1 MMIFAVER
9 WSVVE
14 SEIVPFFKPLAK
26 ESGIITDR
34 ENVSL
39 ETYRGCSKAE
49 GLLLVTARENGDLVG
64 FIVSFIAAHPH
75 WKDVRMAMTDM
86 IYLEPSARK
95 GRNFLRMLEFC
106 KTQVKLRGA
115 SYFLASLP
123 ARRAHGKILERAGW
137 KEWERIYVSNLE
149 D

>member
-1 MMIFAVER
+1 MMVYAVER
-9 WSVVE
+9 WAMAE
-14 SEIVPFFKPLAK
+14 SEIAPFFKPLAK
-26 ESGIITDR
+26 ESGIIADR

-39 ETYRGCSKAE
+39 EAYRGCSKVD
-49 GLLLVTARENGDLVG
+49 GLLLVTARENGVLVG

-95 GRNFLRMLEFC
+95 GRNFQRMLEFC